1 MRNDQLRLRDIEE
14 AIQRIEKY
22 TVRGRKAFDTD
33 ELVQTWMVH
42 HLQLIG
48 EACRALPAEFREQH
62 KEIPWGQIIGM
73 RHILV
78 HHYFGVDEDAVW
90 TAATQDVPLLKT
102 QIAALL
108 STPKEPENPE
118 TL

>member
-14 AIQRIEKY
+14 AIQRIERY
-22 TVRGRKAFDTD
+22 TVRGKEAFDTD
-33 ELVQTWMVH
+33 ELIQTWIVH

-48 EACRALPAEFREQH
+48 EACRVLPTEFRQQH
-62 KEIPWGQIIGM
+62 PEIPWGQIIGM

-78 HHYFGVDEDAVW
+78 HHYFGIDADAVW
-90 TAATQDVPLLKT
+90 TAATRDVPRLKT

-108 STPKEPENPE
+108 PISETE

>member
-22 TVRGRKAFDTD
+22 TVRGREVFDTD
-33 ELVQTWMVH
+33 ELIQTWIVH

-62 KEIPWGQIIGM
+62 SEIPWGQIIGM

-78 HHYFGVDEDAVW
+78 HHYFGIDEDAVW
-90 TAATQDVPLLKT
+90 TAATQDVPTLKT
-102 QIAALL
+102 QIAAMLL
-108 STPKEPENPE
+108 TPENPE
-118 TL
+118 TK